1 MSSNELQWSCAPTGT
16 FLCIRF
22 QLFYP
27 HLTNSTV
34 DHGKSTLS
42 DLLISK
48 AGITSAGLDGSIQF
62 VGSDEDNVRIKP
74 ATFPLYLKVDRD
86 EVDSI
91 KQKTNGDEFSVS
103 LIESPVHVNFAGVP
117 LNISDP
123 FVPYCETVQ
132 AESAIIAVSKSQNNH
147 NHSQSSVHEGQAYG

>member
-1 MSSNELQWSCAPTGT
+1 M
-16 FLCIRF
+16 
-22 QLFYP
+22 
-27 HLTNSTV
+27 

-91 KQKTNGDEFSVS
+91 KQKTNGVFNLS
-103 LIESPVHVNFAGVP
+103 LNVVDI
-117 LNISDP
+117 LNNSLRR
-123 FVPYCETVQ
+123 
-132 AESAIIAVSKSQNNH
+132 
-147 NHSQSSVHEGQAYG
+147 